1 MGSSKSV
8 SRSLLF
14 TTQRIL
20 SQTAT
25 LVTLSNEA
33 HFWFFSALKMTSHQ
47 NKLWPS
53 NLRTNLKLFPRLEK
67 QPGFFHTWLFVT
79 IAGGWNFLFPHKT
92 LCSLWKIMPTFWDP
106 LQTFDIKRFQPLLF
120 PEKLHSSTNK
130 NSHFRVIP
138 TTVADNLWYLSK
150 WRPIWLHPQM
160 PGLDPPLVTCLG
172 RSMYK
177 FSKVFWL
184 SDVTV
189 TEQSTTILTFSN
201 PHLINSI
208 TSCEKLK
215 LAQNAVIFI
224 VSS

>member
-1 MGSSKSV
+1 
-8 SRSLLF
+8 
-14 TTQRIL
+14 
-20 SQTAT
+20 
-25 LVTLSNEA
+25 
-33 HFWFFSALKMTSHQ
+33 
-47 NKLWPS
+47 
-53 NLRTNLKLFPRLEK
+53 
-67 QPGFFHTWLFVT
+67 
-79 IAGGWNFLFPHKT
+79 
-92 LCSLWKIMPTFWDP
+92 
-106 LQTFDIKRFQPLLF
+106 
-120 PEKLHSSTNK
+120 
-130 NSHFRVIP
+130 
-138 TTVADNLWYLSK
+138 
-150 WRPIWLHPQM
+150 M